1 MVDRIHSYFGPF
13 VIRQHRVGF
22 EFSPP
27 SYVLEGS
34 RNLAVVI
41 ANGAEFLKFLK
52 RFLMDSAG
60 FEDIIYYA
68 ARRLSMAMQNYVKCF
83 ELWLF
88 RTRFFFKLFY

>member
-1 MVDRIHSYFGPF
+1 MEDRIHSYFGPF

-34 RNLAVVI
+34 RNLTVVI

-52 RFLMDSAG
+52 RFLMDSVG
-60 FEDIIYYA
+60 FEDISHCAVGA
-68 ARRLSMAMQNYVKCF
+68 AIDDEA
-83 ELWLF
+83 ELCEVF
-88 RTRFFFKLFY
+88 RTVVV